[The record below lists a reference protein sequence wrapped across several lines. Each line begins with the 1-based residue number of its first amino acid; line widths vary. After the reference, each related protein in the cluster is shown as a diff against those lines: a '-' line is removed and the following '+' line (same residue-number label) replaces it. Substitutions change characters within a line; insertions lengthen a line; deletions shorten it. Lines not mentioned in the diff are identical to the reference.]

1 MVNKKISIH
10 SIVIIVLTGLFA
22 FGGPYLDN
30 PGEVKP
36 DIVAHFHLSGM
47 MQESPDQDAISALE
61 GPVLTLHRILS
72 RIDRAAKDERV
83 KGVIVSIS
91 YIGMGMGQLEE
102 IRGALDRCRNA
113 GKKVFVYTEHLGTGL
128 YALLSVATHFS
139 MAPESTLDLTGLYGE
154 SLYVKGLLDLLGLQ
168 TDFIAAGDYKS
179 APEMY
184 LRSGPSEKAQEN
196 TDWLFD
202 SLYDTIVGQIAESR
216 HLSIAQVK
224 TLIDNGPYSAEQA
237 LAAGLCDK
245 IEHFDAFIA
254 SVRRQMGP
262 KSMVSNHYGVKAG
275 QAIDFTSPL
284 ALLSLFSITIK
295 APKSPSAVALIYVDG
310 AILPGYQYSNILGQ
324 ADGAFSGNIRAA
336 LENALHDP
344 TIRAVVLRVNSPGG
358 SAEAS
363 EVILHAVNMV
373 KKRKPII
380 VSMGNVAASGG
391 YYVAAEADYI
401 FADEMTIT
409 GSIGVFSG
417 KLVTTGLWNKTGL
430 TFVANKRGKNADLY
444 SSSQR
449 FTADQREKLL
459 LQIDAVYE
467 TFKRHVVT
475 GRKGKLT
482 KPINEIVGGR
492 VFTGKQALALGLV
505 DEIGGLS
512 AALNHA
518 ARAAGLGDVNVR
530 VLPEPKDP
538 LEQIFEALSGQ
549 FGDRPSDIAPKGHM
563 AVNGLP
569 GASSLFDT
577 ILPQLNKLNPQRMQL
592 VKQCMTRIELLNQN
606 RVIMMMPIDTIIHGL

>member
-1 MVNKKISIH
+1 MVIL
-10 SIVIIVLTGLFA
+10 LTGQCA
-22 FGGPYLDN
+22 FGRPYLSN
-30 PGEVKP
+30 PGEIKP
-36 DIVAHFHLSGM
+36 DIIAHFHLSGM
-47 MQESPDQDAISALE
+47 MQESPEQDAISALE

-91 YIGMGMGQLEE
+91 YIGMGIGQLEE
-102 IRGALDRCRNA
+102 IRGALSRCRDA
-113 GKKVFVYTEHLGTGL
+113 GKKVFVYTEHLSTGL

-139 MAPESTLDLTGLYGE
+139 IAPESTLDLTGLYGE
-154 SLYVKGLLDLLGLQ
+154 SLYIKGLLDILGLQ
-168 TDFIAAGDYKS
+168 ADFIAAGDYKS

-196 TDWLFD
+196 IDWLFD
-202 SLYDTIVGQIAESR
+202 SIYDTIVGQIGTSR
-216 HLSIAQVK
+216 KLSIPQVK
-224 TLIDNGPYSAEQA
+224 TLIDNGPYNAKAA

-245 IEHFDAFIA
+245 IEHLDDFIA
-254 SVRRQMGP
+254 SIRRQMGP
-262 KSMVSNHYGVKAG
+262 KSMISNHYGVKAG

-284 ALLSLFSITIK
+284 ALLSLFSTTDK

-310 AILPGYQYSNILGQ
+310 TILPGYQYSNIFGQ
-324 ADGAFSGNIRAA
+324 AEGAFSGNIRAA
-336 LENALHDP
+336 LESALHDP

-373 KKRKPII
+373 KKHKPII

-401 FADEMTIT
+401 FADAMTIT

-417 KLVTTGLWNKTGL
+417 KLVTTGLWNRTGL

-444 SSSQR
+444 SSSHR

-459 LQIDAVYE
+459 LQIDEVYT
-467 TFKRHVVT
+467 TFKNHVVA

-482 KPINEIVGGR
+482 KPIDEIVGGR

-518 ARAAGLGDVNVR
+518 VRAAGLGDVNVR

-538 LEQIFEALSGQ
+538 LQQIFEAISGQ
-549 FGDRPSDIAPKGHM
+549 FGDRPSDIAPN
-563 AVNGLP
+563 ARLSVNALP
-569 GASSLFDT
+569 GAPSLFEA
-577 ILPQLNKLNPQRMQL
+577 ILPQLGKLDPKRMQL

-606 RVIMMMPIDTIIHGL
+606 SVIMMTPIDMIIHGL